1 MTHRMSTLFLRTLR
15 EDPTDAEVP
24 SHRLL
29 VRAGYVRRTAAGI
42 ATWLPLGLRVLDK
55 IAAVVRAE
63 MAAIGAQEVRFPALL
78 PREPYEQSGRAEA
91 YGDLLFQLADRRG
104 ARYLL
109 GPTHEEMF
117 ALLVRGEVSS
127 YRDLPLILFQIQTK
141 YRDEARPRSG
151 LLRGREFVM
160 KDSYSFDLDDAGLA
174 TAYARHRA
182 AYQRIFARVG
192 LRAVPVR
199 AFSGAMGGSRSEEF
213 LAPAAVG
220 EDTYVACAE
229 CGYAANTEAVEV
241 GTVAVPAGATGPVE
255 VLDTPDTPTIETLCA
270 LLGVP
275 AAATLKN
282 LLVRIDGK
290 IVAVG
295 VPGDREVDLARLEAR
310 VEPAAVELLSEA
322 DFAARPDLVRG
333 YVGPQGLPSDVPYW
347 ADPAVAVGTAWVTGA
362 NQAGRHARNVVAG
375 RDFTVA
381 EYLPLATV
389 RTGDPCP
396 RCPGTLS
403 VDRAIEIGHI
413 FELGRKY
420 TDAFGV
426 DVLGPDGA
434 AVRVTMG
441 SYGIGVSRAV
451 AAIAEQ
457 HHDEAGLAW
466 PPAVAPYHVQV
477 LALGRGDQ
485 AALAERL
492 AADLSAAGLEVL
504 LDDRE
509 GLSAGVRFADAELLG
524 LPWTVVVGRAAA
536 GGVVELRD
544 RRTGERAEV
553 PLDGLPAALAARLST
568 ELSAELSAGQSA

>member
-1 MTHRMSTLFLRTLR
+1 MTHRMSALFLRTLR
-15 EDPTDAEVP
+15 EDPADAEVP

-29 VRAGYVRRTAAGI
+29 VRAGYLRRAAAGI
-42 ATWLPLGLRVLDK
+42 ATWLPLGIRVLDK
-55 IAAVVRAE
+55 VTAIVRE
-63 MAAIGAQEVRFPALL
+63 ELAAIGAQEVRFPALL
-78 PREPYEQSGRAEA
+78 PREPYEQTGRVEA

-104 ARYLL
+104 VTFLL

-127 YRDLPLILFQIQTK
+127 YRDLPLILFQVQTK

-160 KDSYSFDLDDAGLA
+160 KDSYSFDLDEAGLA
-174 TAYARHRA
+174 ESYARHRA
-182 AYQRIFARVG
+182 AYERIFARMG

-199 AFSGAMGGSRSEEF
+199 AFSGAMGGSDSEEF

-220 EDTYVACAE
+220 EDTFVACGQ

-241 GTVAVPAGATGPVE
+241 GAVAVPVGTVGPIE

-282 LLVRIDGK
+282 LLVRIDDK
-290 IVAVG
+290 IVAIG
-295 VPGDREVDLARLEAR
+295 VPGDREVDLRGLEAR
-310 VEPAAVELLSEA
+310 VEPATVEMLTEA

-333 YVGPQGLPSDVPYW
+333 YIGPQSLPSDVPYW
-347 ADPAVAVGTAWVTGA
+347 ADPRVATGTGWVTGA
-362 NQAGRHARNVVAG
+362 NQPGRHARNVVAG

-381 EYLPLATV
+381 EYIPVAQV

-396 RCPGTLS
+396 RCAGALS
-403 VDRAIEIGHI
+403 VDRAIEVGHI
-413 FELGRKY
+413 FALGRKY
-420 TDAFGV
+420 ADAFGL
-426 DVLGPDGA
+426 DVLGPDRA
-434 AVRVTMG
+434 PIRLTMG
-441 SYGIGVSRAV
+441 SYGIGLSRAV

-485 AALAERL
+485 PALAARL
-492 AADLSAAGLEVL
+492 ADDLTAAGLEVL
-504 LDDRE
+504 LDDRD
-509 GLSAGVRFADAELLG
+509 GLSAGVRFADADLLG

-536 GGVVELRD
+536 DGLVELRD

-553 PLDGLPAALAARLST
+553 PLATLPADLAARRP
-568 ELSAELSAGQSA
+568 GGPGG